1 MMIRSN
7 KSRKFSMKYRIEKWF
22 YEDSKKHLILAL
34 QGVGMFI
41 TLIVGFTLITIA
53 PALFH

>member
-7 KSRKFSMKYRIEKWF
+7 RSRKFSMKYRIEKWF
-22 YEDSKKHLILAL
+22 YEDSINCLFECFRGIGGMILFAAMMASIL
-34 QGVGMFI
+34 
-41 TLIVGFTLITIA
+41 LL

>member
-7 KSRKFSMKYRIEKWF
+7 RSRKFSMKYRIEKWF
-22 YEDSKKHLILAL
+22 YEDSAKCIIECFRGLFGMAL
-34 QGVGMFI
+34 CGALLGLVV
-41 TLIVGFTLITIA
+41 LL

>member
-7 KSRKFSMKYRIEKWF
+7 KSRKFSFRYRVEKWF
-22 YEDSKKHLILAL
+22 YEDSKNHLILAL
-34 QGVGMFI
+34 KGAGMFI
-41 TLIVGFTLITIA
+41 LLAVGFALLTIA

>member
-7 KSRKFSMKYRIEKWF
+7 KKRKFSMKYRIEKWF
-22 YEDSKKHLILAL
+22 YEDSVKCIIECFRGLFGMVLCGAL
-34 QGVGMFI
+34 LGLVV
-41 TLIVGFTLITIA
+41 LL